1 MVAAIPGFAGDR
13 EVLFGML
20 APLAGAAATWVLVA
34 RTFGSHPEWLTSLM
48 VAAFAAKLVFF
59 GAYVTV
65 MLTVLSLQPVPFVV
79 SFTAYFITLLLVE
92 ALCLQRFFAGK
103 AGAGPRSP
111 AYVRSGSLRT
121 PSICARSLDRT
132 FESPVRE
139 YIPARPSTAMAPG
152 LQPS

>member
-1 MVAAIPGFAGDR
+1 MKPLWWMGGASVASWLMVVAIPGFAGDR

-34 RTFGSHPEWLTSLM
+34 RTFESHPEWLTSLM

-65 MLTVLSLQPVPFVV
+65 MLTVVALQPVPFVV

-111 AYVRSGSLRT
+111 AYVRSAGSAEHAWDRRT
-121 PSICARSLDRT
+121 RQEP
-132 FESPVRE
+132 
-139 YIPARPSTAMAPG
+139 
-152 LQPS
+152 